1 MKFVINITDLCNLDC
16 SYCYRLTKNN
26 AKTATIDKLKEIA
39 DFIAGMS
46 REKEDKN
53 ISVTFFGGEPL
64 LYPENIFTTI
74 DYFLSNYQDYTY
86 KFAINTNR
94 TLFKDDILDKI
105 NKYDILLYLSIDGTK
120 DAHDANRKRNNGEGS
135 FEKIEPFLHKINRNV
150 AYIEKVISCNNV
162 GSTFSSIKY
171 FYELGFDK
179 FIASPNFTDDWDD
192 KNFAVLKKEY
202 KNLADFYYRL
212 QSKKKEI
219 YINLFDDKLNCHL
232 FKWKLKEK
240 SCSIGQTVFAFSVD
254 GLIFPCTRFIAND
267 RDNEFCIG
275 DIKTGFDNA
284 KIEML
289 NNFLNGDKAECSDC
303 SIKERCLGNSCG
315 CVSFSTTKSLLGISP
330 FVCEHE
336 RALTRITDGIGEKLY
351 SSKKK

>member
-16 SYCYRLTKNN
+16 SYCYRLTKESRRVSS
-26 AKTATIDKLKEIA
+26 IEGLKEIA
-39 DFIAGMS
+39 DFIAKIS
-46 REKEDKN
+46 QKREDKN
-53 ISVTFFGGEPL
+53 IAVTFFGGEPL
-64 LYPENIFTTI
+64 LYPENIFTAI
-74 DYFLSNYQDYTY
+74 DYFKTKYQDYTY
-86 KFAINTNR
+86 KFAINTNA
-94 TLFKDDILDKI
+94 TLFTDDILDKI

-120 DAHDANRKRNNGEGS
+120 TAHDANRKSFDGSGS
-135 FEKIEPFLHKINRNV
+135 FEKIEPFLSVINKND
-150 AYIEKVISCNNV
+150 AYVEKVISANNV
-162 GSTFSSIKY
+162 EYTFSSIKY
-171 FYELGFDK
+171 FYGMGFKK
-179 FIASPNFTDDWDD
+179 FIVSPNFSDRWDD

-275 DIKTGFDNA
+275 DVKNGFDVKKLAALNA
-284 KIEML
+284 YHAS
-289 NNFLNGDKAECSDC
+289 DKAECADC
-303 SIKERCLGNSCG
+303 SIKDRCLGNSCG
-315 CVSFSTTKSLLGISP
+315 CISFSTTGRLSGLSP

-336 RALTRITDGIGEKLY
+336 RMLTKIADNIGERLY
-351 SSKKK
+351 SKKK